1 MPTEYPKRSTDPI
14 RPSPEVVESPKS
26 GSVMIARIV
35 GILCVAGGFVLGIQG
50 LDNPDSPMLPTALGM
65 IVAGLLGMSSKFTE
79 CTLGVKYRQIDEHG
93 VVSGG
98 PMYYLRDGLKK
109 KGMK

>member
-14 RPSPEVVESPKS
+14 RPSLKVVESPKS

-50 LDNPDSPMLPTALGM
+50 LDNPDSLMLPTALGI
-65 IVAGLLGMSSKFTE
+65 IVTGLFAQVFALVRSWYVYSQ
-79 CTLGVKYRQIDEHG
+79 R
-93 VVSGG
+93 S
-98 PMYYLRDGLKK
+98 R
-109 KGMK
+109 